1 MVDGQSPPQAAHG
14 RTRSMS
20 IPGSSNAPR
29 ILQPFNTDNVRI
41 LLLENVS
48 QGAVKMLREQGF
60 EVDFFTGA
68 WSEDELVSKI
78 GDYHAIGIRSKTRLT
93 KRVFD
98 AAQQLLVV
106 GCFCI
111 GTNQV
116 DLEAASKRGIAVFN
130 SPFANSRSVAELV
143 IGELVCLARQ
153 LADRSME
160 MRNGTWNKVS
170 KGCYEL
176 RGKLLGIVG
185 YGHIGSQLSVLAEAM
200 GMHVIYHDVLP
211 LMPLGSARQAES
223 LEELLSVADFVSIHV
238 PELPETRGMIG
249 AKELAL
255 MKQGSYLINN
265 ARGTVVDIPALVE
278 ALKSKHLAGCAI
290 DVYPKEPAKN
300 GENTF
305 NNDLN
310 AWASE
315 LQKQSN
321 VIMTPHIGGSTEE
334 AQRLIGIEVG
344 NALCRYINFGGS
356 VGAVNFPEVNLRPI
370 TEQETR
376 SIRICY
382 VHLNQPGALLAVNEI
397 IGRHNVDKQSTDSLK
412 DIAYLLAD
420 ISDVSESDVQDI
432 YSRLSKTP
440 ANILVRA
447 ASSKEELTLYADAF
461 AVVGPLF
468 PHDWLRPWPVDYVR
482 TWDDLLRSVR
492 DALWESMPRRI
503 PNQVTQTVSRLLQG
517 GYMKAPPAWYEATL
531 RHPPLVPPPHQT
543 RQRPDEDLPRSQ
555 QSHAL
560 RQPHDRAAA
569 IGGRSKLNSRKK
581 IRSQL
586 PPLRPQPIVY
596 EADKIRRQFF
606 RDHPWEVTR
615 PQTLAEMDYTLETV
629 ANPEIP
635 PGTWPELSMWSRMNP
650 SVEEYVCRAN
660 RSVIQ
665 CTQKTR
671 DVGGVSLSDAYRRTI
686 ASYHAIQAERE
697 LRMRYANLEARSLGA
712 DMGLSETERG
722 FLKEGRELDKWA
734 VTSPSVSGLDSTPSA
749 GASARGKRVK
759 RAPTEF
765 TGGDSYMASAS
776 NVSHGQ
782 GAAIRPSDGSAT
794 GASQTPSGASSL
806 DDYLGLGASLRR

>member
-1 MVDGQSPPQAAHG
+1 
-14 RTRSMS
+14 
-20 IPGSSNAPR
+20 
-29 ILQPFNTDNVRI
+29 
-41 LLLENVS
+41 
-48 QGAVKMLREQGF
+48 MLREQGF

-68 WSEDELVSKI
+68 WSEEELVNKI

-98 AAQQLLVV
+98 AAHQLLVV

-116 DLEAASKRGIAVFN
+116 DLEAATKRGIAVFN

-153 LADRSME
+153 LADRSIE

-223 LEELLSVADFVSIHV
+223 LEELLSVADFVSLHV

-249 AKELAL
+249 AKELAQ
-255 MKQGSYLINN
+255 MKPGSYLINN

-278 ALKSKHLAGCAI
+278 SLKSKHLAGCAI

-300 GENTF
+300 GENAF

-356 VGAVNFPEVNLRPI
+356 VGAVNFPEVNIRPI

-382 VHLNQPGALLAVNEI
+382 VHHNQPGALHAVNEI

-412 DIAYLLAD
+412 EIAYLLAD
-420 ISDVSESDVQDI
+420 ISDVSESDIQDI
-432 YSRLSKTP
+432 YTRLSKTP
-440 ANILVRA
+440 ANILVR
-447 ASSKEELTLYADAF
+447 F
-461 AVVGPLF
+461 PVVL
-468 PHDWLRPWPVDYVR
+468 
-482 TWDDLLRSVR
+482 
-492 DALWESMPRRI
+492 
-503 PNQVTQTVSRLLQG
+503 VS
-517 GYMKAPPAWYEATL
+517 
-531 RHPPLVPPPHQT
+531 
-543 RQRPDEDLPRSQ
+543 
-555 QSHAL
+555 
-560 RQPHDRAAA
+560 
-569 IGGRSKLNSRKK
+569 
-581 IRSQL
+581 
-586 PPLRPQPIVY
+586 
-596 EADKIRRQFF
+596 
-606 RDHPWEVTR
+606 
-615 PQTLAEMDYTLETV
+615 
-629 ANPEIP
+629 
-635 PGTWPELSMWSRMNP
+635 
-650 SVEEYVCRAN
+650 
-660 RSVIQ
+660 
-665 CTQKTR
+665 
-671 DVGGVSLSDAYRRTI
+671 
-686 ASYHAIQAERE
+686 
-697 LRMRYANLEARSLGA
+697 
-712 DMGLSETERG
+712 
-722 FLKEGRELDKWA
+722 
-734 VTSPSVSGLDSTPSA
+734 
-749 GASARGKRVK
+749 
-759 RAPTEF
+759 
-765 TGGDSYMASAS
+765 
-776 NVSHGQ
+776 
-782 GAAIRPSDGSAT
+782 
-794 GASQTPSGASSL
+794 
-806 DDYLGLGASLRR
+806 

>member
-1 MVDGQSPPQAAHG
+1 MANQAFTRAMPSSPPTHTETSFSSLLAMQQAGEPLAQGIPMLDGQSPPAHG
-14 RTRSMS
+14 RTRSLS

-29 ILQPFNTDNVRI
+29 ILQPFNTDSIRI

-68 WSEDELVSKI
+68 WSEEELISKI

-98 AAQQLLVV
+98 AAHQLLVV

-200 GMHVIYHDVLP
+200 GMRVIYHDVLP

-223 LEELLSVADFVSIHV
+223 LEELLGLADFVSIHV

-249 AKELAL
+249 AKQLAQ
-255 MKQGSYLINN
+255 MKPGSYLINN
-265 ARGTVVDIPALVE
+265 ARGTVVDIPALIE

-290 DVYPKEPAKN
+290 DVFPKEPAKN

-356 VGAVNFPEVNLRPI
+356 VGAVNFPEVNIRPI

-420 ISDVSESDVQDI
+420 ISDVSESDIQDI
-432 YSRLSKTP
+432 YTRLSKTP
-440 ANILVRA
+440 ANIL
-447 ASSKEELTLYADAF
+447 
-461 AVVGPLF
+461 
-468 PHDWLRPWPVDYVR
+468 
-482 TWDDLLRSVR
+482 
-492 DALWESMPRRI
+492 
-503 PNQVTQTVSRLLQG
+503 TVSRLLQG
-517 GYMKAPPAWYEATL
+517 GYMKEPPAWYEATL

-543 RQRPDEDLPRSQ
+543 RQRPDDDLPRMR
-555 QSHAL
+555 QSAAL
-560 RQPHDRAAA
+560 RQPHDKAAA

-581 IRSQL
+581 IRSQM

-596 EADKIRRQFF
+596 EADRIRRQFF
-606 RDHPWEVTR
+606 RDHPWESKR
-615 PQTLAEMDYTLETV
+615 PQTLAEMDYTLETTQE
-629 ANPEIP
+629 PEIP
-635 PGTWPELSMWSRMNP
+635 VGTWPELSMWSRIHP
-650 SVEEYVCRAN
+650 SVED
-660 RSVIQ
+660 VIQ
-665 CTQKTR
+665 CTLKTR
-671 DVGGVSLSDAYRRTI
+671 EVGGVSLSDAYRRTI

-697 LRMRYANLEARSLGA
+697 LRLRYANLEARSLGA
-712 DMGLSETERG
+712 DMGPSETERG
-722 FLKEGRELDKWA
+722 FMKEARELDKWA
-734 VTSPSVSGLDSTPSA
+734 ASSTAASTLGNTQSSGPA
-749 GASARGKRVK
+749 ARDKRVK
-759 RAPTEF
+759 RVLSEF

-776 NVSHGQ
+776 SVSHGQ
-782 GAAIRPSDGSAT
+782 GAPMDPSTAHASAT
-794 GASQTPSGASSL
+794 SSAQAEASPSP
-806 DDYLGLGASLRR
+806 DDYLGIGASLHR